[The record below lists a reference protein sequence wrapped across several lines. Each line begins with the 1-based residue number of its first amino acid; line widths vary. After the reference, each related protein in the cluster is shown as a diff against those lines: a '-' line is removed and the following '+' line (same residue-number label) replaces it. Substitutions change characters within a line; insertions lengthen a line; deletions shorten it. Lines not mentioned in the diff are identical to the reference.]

1 MCYQTNE
8 YIYKVTI
15 VSLLDNECCSWMLI
29 NCCWSENM
37 DEWLFHQNITKCNY
51 LSIPNGESF
60 LCRIALMLY
69 QVCDTIWLVPI
80 RFRQIGHGWVVIGI
94 DHDMVCAGV
103 VGTAIRNS
111 TSCAG
116 RRAAAPAGTTSA
128 VPDCS
133 TNHDSADRISG
144 QFLFYHDH
152 NLQKVRET
160 CVFDVSYRCSFPSAF
175 A

>member
-1 MCYQTNE
+1 MTGLDSRKSYGDDDSGVE
-8 YIYKVTI
+8 FDLKRARHEIKRFGISGLDKVAK
-15 VSLLDNECCSWMLI
+15 
-29 NCCWSENM
+29 
-37 DEWLFHQNITKCNY
+37 DE
-51 LSIPNGESF
+51 
-60 LCRIALMLY
+60 A
-69 QVCDTIWLVPI
+69 QVQLAI
-80 RFRQIGHGWVVIGI
+80 RLGAKVIIGI
-94 DHDMVCAGV
+94 DHDTVCAGV

-128 VPDCS
+128 VPHCS

-160 CVFDVSYRCSFPSAF
+160 CVFDFLYRCSSPSAF

>member
-1 MCYQTNE
+1 MRLW
-8 YIYKVTI
+8 IYNI
-15 VSLLDNECCSWMLI
+15 QSCFMSGIFRSYDNALRWKPRDLTDVKPTFVQVMAWCRQATS
-29 NCCWSENM
+29 
-37 DEWLFHQNITKCNY
+37 HY
-51 LSIPNGESF
+51 LSQCWTRSMSPYGITRP
-60 LCRIALMLY
+60 
-69 QVCDTIWLVPI
+69 QW
-80 RFRQIGHGWVVIGI
+80 VIGI
-94 DHDMVCAGV
+94 DHDTVCAGV

-133 TNHDSADRISG
+133 TNHDSADLISG

-160 CVFDVSYRCSFPSAF
+160 CAFDVLYRCSSPSAF